1 MTDIKDELTIAA
13 EEYGSS
19 FGITKRDLKHAFVDE
34 IEFPAGVN
42 ALLATRDALLEA
54 GTVLEEDL
62 DSCYYVAKVEA
73 GAANANTALVV
84 AIVEGRRCALGSCAK
99 EGLIKQ
105 STAKKAVEKVREA
118 ALKSAGEHSTKD
130 FLLTK
135 EELEEKLLALD
146 ASREGFEPVGLF
158 AMCYSPAFGSEVDAK
173 LTCNGC
179 GKSFKLRDVTSYGDK
194 NALDYYN
201 VVAEEYQ
208 VLGYDAQIQ
217 YFCDECVKKRSLPGL
232 HGEPTNVFFA
242 FRAKNSDDYHLTPLE
257 SRYCYD
263 DELKMVL
270 EFLKGAESYQELDKD
285 YSSSSLFE
293 TAEGFKE
300 CIERILGLEI

>member
-1 MTDIKDELTIAA
+1 MMDIRDELAIAA
-13 EEYGSS
+13 EEYGSLL
-19 FGITKRDLKHAFVDE
+19 GITKRDLKHAFVGE
-34 IEFPAGVN
+34 IEYPAGVN
-42 ALLATRDALLEA
+42 ALLATRDALLET
-54 GTVLEEDL
+54 GTILEEDL
-62 DSCYYVAKVEA
+62 DSCYYVAEVEA

-84 AIVEGRRCALGSCAK
+84 AIVGGRRCALGSCAK

-105 STAKKAVEKVREA
+105 STAKKAVEKVKEA
-118 ALKSAGEHSTKD
+118 ALKSAGEHSAKD

-146 ASREGFEPVGLF
+146 ASREGFEPIGLF
-158 AMCYSPAFGSEVDAK
+158 AMCYSPAFGMEVDAK

-179 GKSFKLRDVTSYGDK
+179 GKTFELLDVTSYGDES
-194 NALDYYN
+194 ALDYYN

-217 YFCDECVKKRSLPGL
+217 YFCDECVIERSMPRLRA
-232 HGEPTNVFFA
+232 EPTNVFFA
-242 FRAKNSDDYHLTPLE
+242 FRAKGSDTYHLMPLE

-300 CIERILGLEI
+300 CIERVLGLEI